1 VIGSSDAGEDS
12 TGSAEESV
20 GSNSP
25 VSEGE
30 GRGGRAA
37 ALRNGSGTCCKSST
51 ARTEETVEK
60 GPGMIKLGSGLWGI
74 PMGAEPSENKMEV
87 K

>member
-12 TGSAEESV
+12 TGSAVGSV

-25 VSEGE
+25 VSKVE

-51 ARTEETVEK
+51 ARTEEIVEK
-60 GPGMIKLGSGLWGI
+60 GSGMIKL
-74 PMGAEPSENKMEV
+74 
-87 K
+87 